1 MSHGANAYARVA
13 QATHGPRDL
22 EAHVLLK
29 AATRFQAIR
38 DDWDAREKDLYE
50 ALTYNRKI
58 WIVFYSAVTR
68 EDNPMPVEVRQNILR
83 LASFVFT
90 HTLKLTAE
98 ARPEQLNVLININR
112 QLAAGLRGRAT
123 DDSGQALQQGA

>member
-13 QATHGPRDL
+13 QATHTPRDL

-38 DDWDAREKDLYE
+38 DDWEAREKDLYE
-50 ALTYNRKI
+50 ALTYNRKL
-58 WIVFYSAVTR
+58 WIVFYSAMTR
-68 EDNPMPVEVRQNILR
+68 EDNPLPVEVRQNILR
-83 LASFVFT
+83 LAGFVFN

-112 QLAAGLRGRAT
+112 DLAAGLRGRGSDAPAPQ
-123 DDSGQALQQGA
+123 QAG

>member
-1 MSHGANAYARVA
+1 MSHGANAYAKVA
-13 QATHGPRDL
+13 QATHSPRDL

-68 EDNPMPVEVRQNILR
+68 EDNPMPLQVRQNILR
-83 LASFVFT
+83 LATFVFN
-90 HTLKLTAE
+90 HTLKLTVDAQ
-98 ARPEQLNVLININR
+98 PQQLNVLININR
-112 QLAAGLRGRAT
+112 DLAAGLRGRGTEPAM
-123 DDSGQALQQGA
+123 SAQEG

>member
-38 DDWDAREKDLYE
+38 DDWEQREKDLYE

-83 LASFVFT
+83 LAGFVFT

-123 DDSGQALQQGA
+123 DDTGQALQQGA